1 MTGSDPSTTSAAAL
15 AFPARP
21 RPDRVGE
28 LMASLC
34 RAATVLV
41 LCVLVL
47 LVGHI
52 VSRGSGV
59 LSWEFLS
66 QAPIEGMTEGGIFP
80 AIFGTVAITLLMIIM
95 ALPLGAL
102 AGIYL
107 VEYAGSNP
115 MARVIRAAVNNLAG
129 VPSIVFGLFGVGF
142 FILFVGRHIDA
153 ALGPGGR
160 AAVEQ
165 VIGQQGRAAASGL
178 LFGQPIML
186 WAAATLACLV
196 LPTIIVT
203 TEEAL
208 TAVPQSHRDASLAL
222 GATRW
227 QTIWSVVL
235 PQARAGILTGA
246 ILSVSRGA
254 GETAPI
260 LFTGCAYFLPR
271 LPVADLFGVIP
282 MVNPLDQFME
292 LSYHI
297 FIMATQSTDT
307 RQTLP
312 IQYGTTL
319 VLVVLTFV
327 LNLAGI
333 VSRYLFRR
341 RMTTRTAI

>member
-1 MTGSDPSTTSAAAL
+1 MKEGPAAAWSGHRRRDL
-15 AFPARP
+15 T
-21 RPDRVGE
+21 GE
-28 LMASLC
+28 LMTGLC

-41 LCVLVL
+41 ICVLFFL
-47 LVGHI
+47 LLHI
-52 VSRGSGV
+52 VRRGAGV
-59 LSWEFLS
+59 ISWEFLS
-66 QAPIEGMTEGGIFP
+66 AAPVEGMTEGGIFP
-80 AIFGTVAITLLMIIM
+80 AIFGTVAITLLMILM

-107 VEYAGSNP
+107 VEYAGMSP
-115 MARVIRAAVNNLAG
+115 VARVIRAAVNNLAG

-142 FILFVGRHIDA
+142 FILFVGRHLDA

-165 VIGQQGRAAASGL
+165 AIGTTGGQGSGL
-178 LFGQPIML
+178 LFGQPMML

-222 GATRW
+222 GATKW
-227 QTIWSVVL
+227 ETIWRVVL

-246 ILSVSRGA
+246 ILSISRGA

-271 LPVADLFGVIP
+271 LPVAHLFGVVP

-297 FIMATQSTDT
+297 FILATQSTDS
-307 RQTLP
+307 RATLP
-312 IQYGTTL
+312 LQYGTTL
-319 VLVVLTFV
+319 VLVALTFL
-327 LNLAGI
+327 LNLTGI
-333 VSRYLFRR
+333 ISRYVFRR
-341 RMTTRTAI
+341 RLGKTSV